1 MTPEGLEQN
10 FYFGGGSS
18 TNISPLGICILVL
31 ACLLILFL
39 KRKWM
44 LAPFVAVTLL
54 MPIGQVIVV
63 LGAHLSIWRFLVLVA
78 WIRVCWIAFITRKDP
93 FPGPLSLLDKV
104 FVAWAVSN
112 AIIYTI
118 LWSDFGA
125 LFNRFGF
132 LYTSVGTYFLF
143 RYLVRDR
150 EDVIRAIRVLAL
162 IAVPIAVGMAI
173 EHTTG
178 KNPFSALGGVDEFS
192 NIRNGRVRAQGP
204 FLHAIVAGTFGAV
217 LLPLFVA
224 LWQEGKGNRLRA
236 ACGVVSSTVIAITSA
251 SSTPLMA
258 FATAVVGLCF
268 WPLRRS
274 LRMVRWTAVFMLIAI
289 QMAMKVPIWFLM
301 YRIGAIIGGTGWHR
315 AELVDQFVRR
325 FFEWFLIGTRNNAS
339 WGLDM
344 WDSINAYV
352 RAGVEGGL
360 VTLVFF
366 LSILIIGFKR
376 IGRARKLSENETG
389 TGNERLL
396 WAMGVTLFSNCIAF
410 LGIIYFDQSA
420 VAWYLTLVMISAMTA
435 LVLGEN
441 RSAQPE
447 TVAALSTRR
456 AARLPLGRQ
465 EPSASPVQQYGGRLR
480 P

>member
-1 MTPEGLEQN
+1 VRPDGLDEH

-18 TNISPLGICILVL
+18 TNISALGICILVL
-31 ACLLILFL
+31 ACLLIFFL
-39 KRKWM
+39 RRKWM
-44 LAPFVAVTLL
+44 LVPFVVVTLL
-54 MPIGQVIVV
+54 MPVGQVVLV
-63 LGAHLSIWRFLVLVA
+63 LGAHLSIWRFLLLVA
-78 WIRVCWIAFITRKDP
+78 WIRISWIAFITKKEP
-93 FPGPLSLLDKV
+93 FPGPLNLLDKL
-104 FVAWAVSN
+104 FVAWAICN
-112 AIIYTI
+112 AIAYTI
-118 LWSDFGA
+118 LWSDLGA
-125 LFNRFGF
+125 LNNRLGF
-132 LYTSVGTYFLF
+132 LYSGVGTYFLL

-150 EDVIRAIRVLAL
+150 EDVIHAIRLLAL
-162 IAVPIAVGMAI
+162 VSVPIAVAMAI
-173 EHTTG
+173 EHSTG
-178 KNPFSALGGVDEFS
+178 RNLFSMLGGLQEFSA
-192 NIRNGRVRAQGP
+192 IRNGKVRAQGP
-204 FLHAIVAGTFGAV
+204 FLHAIVAGTFAAV
-217 LLPLFVA
+217 LLPLFVG
-224 LWQEGKGNRLRA
+224 LWQQGKGHRLRA
-236 ACGVVSSTVIAITSA
+236 ALGIVASTLIVVSSA

-258 FATAVVGLCF
+258 YAAAVIGLCF

-274 LRMVRWTAVFMLIAI
+274 LQVVRWAAVFMLIAL
-289 QMAMKVPIWFLM
+289 QLAMKVPIWFLM
-301 YRIGAIIGGTGWHR
+301 NRISAIVGGTGWHR

-360 VTLVFF
+360 VTLILF
-366 LSILIIGFKR
+366 LSLLIIGFKR

-420 VAWYLTLVMISAMTA
+420 VAWYLTLVMISVMTA

-441 RSAQPE
+441 RSAPPE
-447 TVAALSTRR
+447 TVAALSTRHS
-456 AARLPLGRQ
+456 ARLPLPKR
-465 EPSASPVQQYGGRLR
+465 EPSPSPVRQYDGRLR

>member
-1 MTPEGLEQN
+1 
-10 FYFGGGSS
+10 
-18 TNISPLGICILVL
+18 
-31 ACLLILFL
+31 
-39 KRKWM
+39 
-44 LAPFVAVTLL
+44 
-54 MPIGQVIVV
+54 
-63 LGAHLSIWRFLVLVA
+63 
-78 WIRVCWIAFITRKDP
+78 
-93 FPGPLSLLDKV
+93 
-104 FVAWAVSN
+104 
-112 AIIYTI
+112 
-118 LWSDFGA
+118 
-125 LFNRFGF
+125 
-132 LYTSVGTYFLF
+132 
-143 RYLVRDR
+143 
-150 EDVIRAIRVLAL
+150 
-162 IAVPIAVGMAI
+162 
-173 EHTTG
+173 
-178 KNPFSALGGVDEFS
+178 
-192 NIRNGRVRAQGP
+192 
-204 FLHAIVAGTFGAV
+204 
-217 LLPLFVA
+217 
-224 LWQEGKGNRLRA
+224 
-236 ACGVVSSTVIAITSA
+236 
-251 SSTPLMA
+251 
-258 FATAVVGLCF
+258 
-268 WPLRRS
+268 
-274 LRMVRWTAVFMLIAI
+274 MVRWTAVFMLVAI

-301 YRIGAIIGGTGWHR
+301 NRIGAIIGGTGWHR

-420 VAWYLTLVMISAMTA
+420 VAWYLTLVMISVMTA

-456 AARLPLGRQ
+456 TARLPLAKR
-465 EPSASPVQQYGGRLR
+465 EPSASPVQQYSGRRLR